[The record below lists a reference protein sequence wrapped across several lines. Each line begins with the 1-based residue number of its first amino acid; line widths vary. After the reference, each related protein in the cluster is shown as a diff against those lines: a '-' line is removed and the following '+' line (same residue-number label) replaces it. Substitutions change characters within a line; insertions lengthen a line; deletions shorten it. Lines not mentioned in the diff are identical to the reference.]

1 MLTLKMD
8 RVEPACV
15 YLQLSLGLLS
25 REIRPTL
32 ETARTSA
39 GKLRVGRV
47 GIRAGLRDTFEER
60 SPVVS
65 LARYGS

>member
-25 REIRPTL
+25 RETKANSRNCPY
-32 ETARTSA
+32 
-39 GKLRVGRV
+39 
-47 GIRAGLRDTFEER
+47 ER
-60 SPVVS
+60 
-65 LARYGS
+65 R